1 MLLNAGTTLPGD
13 LESLSVVL
21 RLPLFTEHVSAVGYA
36 AKRAQKALRAR
47 IMHSHPMM
55 R

>member
-21 RLPLFTEHVSAVGYA
+21 RLPLFTEHVSAVGCA
-36 AKRAQKALRAR
+36 AKRGHYPAR
-47 IMHSHPMM
+47 
-55 R
+55 